1 MGNQSYYDKKQI
13 VEESEPIE
21 QTGTVNKKIKLRKNT
36 KKYTKTGVLDKSKF
50 SIFVEVQ
57 IDKKTIESNVAEE
70 DGSIA
75 VNLKD
80 WDKEADLRKLTYVS
94 KKLTNSILILVT
106 DFRNKKTKKL
116 NLKVSMVINT

>member
-1 MGNQSYYDKKQI
+1 MAKQSYYDKKQI

-21 QTGTVNKKIKLRKNT
+21 QTGTVNKKIKVRKNA
-36 KKYTKTGVLDKSKF
+36 KKYTTTGVLDKSKF

-57 IDKKTIESNVAEE
+57 IDKKAIESNVADE
-70 DGSIA
+70 DDSIA

-94 KKLTNSILILVT
+94 KKLH
-106 DFRNKKTKKL
+106 
-116 NLKVSMVINT
+116 

>member
-1 MGNQSYYDKKQI
+1 MGKQSYYDKKQI